1 MVDAIVIGSGVS
13 GLTTAVSLAEAG
25 LKVAIWTAEPSRAT
39 TSAAAGAMWGP
50 YLVEP
55 QDKVLEWSRHSL
67 AEFTKLANDPS
78 TGVRMTSGIEAA
90 RHPMED
96 PPWAALVPDMGRCHD
111 LPGGFVDGFR
121 FTVPLIDM
129 PVYLSYLEQRLIA
142 AGGSIEIRAVSTLA
156 EATSAAG
163 VVVNCAGLGAGTL
176 ASDRGLRPVR
186 GQLVVVENPG
196 IEEFFSEDTGLSSEL
211 CCIYPHGT
219 TAVLGSTAE
228 DGVWE
233 RQADPIQ
240 GQHIVNRCA
249 AIIPALA
256 EARVVSQRVGLRP
269 TRASV
274 RVEEDVSAAES
285 ECRQIH
291 NYGHGGAGVTL
302 SWGCADTVVSL
313 VDAGQR
319 LRRPP

>member
-1 MVDAIVIGSGVS
+1 MADAIVIGSGVS

-25 LKVAIWTAEPSRAT
+25 LKVAIWSGEPPHAT

-55 QDKVLEWSRHSL
+55 RDKVLEWSRYSL
-67 AEFTKLANDPS
+67 AEFTTLADDPS

-90 RHPMED
+90 RHPMEE

-111 LPGGFVDGFR
+111 LPDGFVDGFR

-129 PVYLSYLEQRLIA
+129 PVYLSYLQQRFTA
-142 AGGSIEIRAVSTLA
+142 AGGLIEIRAVSTLA
-156 EATSAAG
+156 EAISAAS
-163 VVVNCAGLGAGTL
+163 VVVNCTGLGASRL
-176 ASDRGLRPVR
+176 VPDEGLRPIR
-186 GQLVVVENPG
+186 GQVVVVENPG

-211 CCIYPHGT
+211 CCIYPHGAT
-219 TAVLGSTAE
+219 VVLGGTAE
-228 DGVWE
+228 GDVWE
-233 RQADPIQ
+233 QRADPMQ
-240 GQHIVNRCA
+240 GQQIVNRCA
-249 AIIPALA
+249 AIVPALA
-256 EARVVSQRVGLRP
+256 EARVISQRVGLRP

-274 RVEEDVSAAES
+274 RVEEDVVVSDG
-285 ECRQIH
+285 RLIH

-302 SWGCADTVVSL
+302 SWGCADTVTSI

-319 LRRPP
+319 